1 MSWPRD
7 GRLDATAD
15 LDKRMVIHIMLMST
29 VNMMM
34 VAMLV
39 LPTMKKRVFGDD
51 DEDDEND
58 P

>member
-15 LDKRMVIHIMLMST
+15 LDKRMVIHIMST